1 MKAQARTVSWPSN
14 PVIDGVKGKFVFAQI
29 NHMAIISPAYS
40 FLEKFYEAVFGL
52 KPSQK
57 IRPGSAATIGDGYV
71 GLNLIPRRDGYVGG
85 IDHFG
90 MVVDD
95 VEPVLERM
103 KRKHKNATIVKRP
116 SARPFAAYSGHDPDG
131 NVFDLAQ
138 KKEDTRKEVYAE
150 IAGGGWAQDR
160 YVNKF
165 AIRTPNAEEC
175 AEFYRDV
182 FELEPVNRKS
192 CTAGYCLTDGRVTL
206 AVLPWSIPAFEGM
219 SVKRPGPDH
228 IGFHVENLDAFK
240 ARVAEVAG
248 MNPYLAGVP
257 LGGSL
262 ESDVRK
268 RFFAGQASGK
278 WQMSDPDGN
287 WIDIT
292 DD

>member
-1 MKAQARTVSWPSN
+1 M
-14 PVIDGVKGKFVFAQI
+14 FAQI
-29 NHMAIISPAYS
+29 NHVALISHQYNT
-40 FLEKFYEAVFGL
+40 LGKFYEAVFGL
-52 KPSQK
+52 KPSAK
-57 IRPGSAATIGDGYV
+57 GRPASAITIGDGYV
-71 GLNLIPRRDGYVGG
+71 GLNLIPRRDGYVEG

-103 KRKHKNATIVKRP
+103 KRKHKNAAIVKRP
-116 SARPFAAYSGHDPDG
+116 
-131 NVFDLAQ
+131 Q

-182 FELEPVNRKS
+182 FELDPVNRKS
-192 CTAGYCLTDGRVTL
+192 GTAGYCLTDGRVTL
-206 AVLPWSIPAFEGM
+206 AVLPWSIPVFEGM
-219 SVKRPGPDH
+219 SIKRPGPDH

-257 LGGSL
+257 LGGSP

-292 DD
+292 DE

>member
-1 MKAQARTVSWPSN
+1 M
-14 PVIDGVKGKFVFAQI
+14 FAQI
-29 NHMAIISPAYS
+29 NHVAVISHQYNN
-40 FLEKFYEAVFGL
+40 LCKFYESVFGL
-52 KPSQK
+52 KAYGN
-57 IRPGSAATIGDGYV
+57 RPASAITIGDGYV

-90 MVVDD
+90 MLVDD

-103 KRKHKNATIVKRP
+103 QRKHRNAAIVKRP
-116 SARPFAAYSGHDPDG
+116 STRPYAAWSGHDPDG

-160 YVNKF
+160 YINKF

-175 AEFYRDV
+175 AEFYREV
-182 FELEPVNRKS
+182 FELEPVRGKP
-192 CTAGYCLTDGRVTL
+192 GYCLTDGRVTL
-206 AVLPWSIPAFEGM
+206 ALLPWAIPVFEGM
-219 SVKRPGPDH
+219 SIKRPGPDH
-228 IGFHVENLDAFK
+228 IGFHVENLDAFR

-257 LGGSL
+257 LGGSQ

-287 WIDIT
+287 WIDIA